1 MGVYQKMK
9 AAIFDL
15 TEVLDEAVAL
25 NSAVP
30 AMAGGPSINRTNIRF
45 DDYGIT
51 SRQAQEQKK
60 YGNGARFTQ
69 ICVS

>member
-15 TEVLDEAVAL
+15 TEVLDEAVAF

-30 AMAGGPSINRTNIRF
+30 AMAGGPSVGRTNIRF
-45 DDYGIT
+45 DSIP
-51 SRQAQEQKK
+51 SLNEEEKKK
-60 YGNGARFTQ
+60 YGTAARFTK
-69 ICVS
+69 CELS

>member
-30 AMAGGPSINRTNIRF
+30 AMAGGPSINRTNIHF
-45 DDYGIT
+45 
-51 SRQAQEQKK
+51 EQVSVANEEKKK
-60 YGNGARFTQ
+60 YGDAARFTQ
-69 ICVS
+69 WEMS